1 MHINSY
7 GFGRIRIDGVD
18 YSKDLILLRDV
29 VLSPWWRAAGG
40 HVYAAEDLGELLA
53 AAPEV
58 VVLGTGF
65 FGRVKVSRETISAF
79 ADAGSE
85 LVVETTA
92 NAVAEYNRVAADGRD
107 VAAALHLTC

>member
-1 MHINSY
+1 MHIESY
-7 GFGRIRIDGVD
+7 SFGRIQIDGVD
-18 YSKDLILLRDV
+18 YSKDLILLRGEV
-29 VLSPWWRAAGG
+29 RSSWRRQAGG
-40 HVYAAEDLGELLA
+40 HVYAPEDLGEVLA

-65 FGRVKVSRETISAF
+65 FGRVKVSQATLAAF

-85 LVVETTA
+85 LVVEPTGH
-92 NAVAEYNRVAADGRD
+92 AVEEFNRLTSERRD